1 MRSGVIPTRRWRRRR
16 CVTAD
21 TRNLWGRI
29 VFQKPANGRQSV
41 EGRPRAAVRVPAR
54 VWLDHEPQV
63 VEGDDETPCDAA
75 ISHTTRGA
83 RAHRR
88 LPSHRWRTGDVP
100 HSRYA
105 VREVGVLM
113 GAPFLGDDWSCEH
126 GGRWIRWPGLDGK
139 GAWMQ
144 VVAPME
150 VVEGAG
156 VVRAGVVRPVCSCE
170 PPGNEPKHAIDPA
183 LAFDEVL
190 ERQREDDDLPDDF
203 DEPMEEEF

>member
-41 EGRPRAAVRVPAR
+41 EGRPRAAVRVSAR
-54 VWLDHEPQV
+54 VWLGHEPQV

-75 ISHTTRGA
+75 IPHTTRGA
-83 RAHRR
+83 RTHRR

-105 VREVGVLM
+105 VRRVGILNGEGLVRLRRRVLSKGRLLVRGFAP
-113 GAPFLGDDWSCEH
+113 GAND
-126 GGRWIRWPGLDGK
+126 RT
-139 GAWMQ
+139 
-144 VVAPME
+144 
-150 VVEGAG
+150 
-156 VVRAGVVRPVCSCE
+156 RARP
-170 PPGNEPKHAIDPA
+170 
-183 LAFDEVL
+183 
-190 ERQREDDDLPDDF
+190 R
-203 DEPMEEEF
+203 